1 MYMSTTY
8 NIKKLSTAIALV
20 FFTAS
25 LTACGGGSDSQGG
38 SQPIKDS
45 SPKPVDKCKDTAE
58 NNSVKADLDKDG
70 IIDDCD
76 PDIDGDGVENEK
88 DAKPLDA
95 TIAGISTLSYRGNGY
110 AYVDATENFYF
121 NAKKQLV
128 EKEYLSYNN
137 AGRNNRSEKFTYD
150 NKGRL
155 IRLESTRGIDKQTDR
170 IEVWVYNKK
179 DQLIEYQ
186 TNDDGDS
193 VFEAVTTYRYN
204 LNGDIAQITKSDTSD
219 TSNSS
224 YFYNSTSTYIY
235 NSLNQLEQI
244 ETDEYNNGSIDRIR
258 YITLNANNYIAKS
271 DLYYLEGNDVTNSEV
286 KTLYRT
292 FEYSYDNQG
301 NVLKVDTGDGD
312 SITYTYNSQNNIV
325 RKITNSGP
333 SVIDI
338 EVSYNKA
345 GLATSSKETFKGF
358 MANVQNVTNVA
369 EYNNAGLL
377 TKTLVDVSQ
386 NGKINQEI
394 TYSYQ
399 GRVPFKFNVAPFF
412 DLGESSSRTPTA
424 TTILN
429 KVDMSYTA
437 DAVKDFYYY

>member
-1 MYMSTTY
+1 MSTTY
-8 NIKKLSTAIALV
+8 TIKKLSTAIALV

-25 LTACGGGSDSQGG
+25 LTACGGGSDSQSG
-38 SQPIKDS
+38 SQPVRDS
-45 SPKPVDKCKDTAE
+45 NPKPTDKCKDTTE
-58 NNSVKADLDKDG
+58 SNPIKADLDKDG

-219 TSNSS
+219 TSNTS
-224 YFYNSTSTYIY
+224 YFYNSTNTYIY

-244 ETDEYNNGSIDRIR
+244 ETDEFNNGSIDRIR

-286 KTLYRT
+286 KKLYRT
-292 FEYSYDNQG
+292 FEYSYDDRG
-301 NVLKVDTGDGD
+301 NVLKVDTEEGD
-312 SITYTYNSQNNIV
+312 SIAYTYNSQNNIV
-325 RKITNSGP
+325 RKITNSGS

-338 EVSYNKA
+338 EVSYNKD
-345 GLATSSKETFKGF
+345 GLATISKETFKGF
-358 MANVQNVTNVA
+358 MANVQNVTNIA

-386 NGKINQEI
+386 NGKVNQEI

-399 GRVPFKFNVAPFF
+399 GTVPFKFNVAPFF
-412 DLGESSSRTPTA
+412 DLGDSSSRTPTA

-429 KVDMSYTA
+429 KVNMGYTA